1 MPPGGREGKE
11 EMQPHFGAASG
22 VLSNTRSTDSSLVG
36 AILWG
41 PPKEL
46 FMGTDRGSFLKSYQ
60 VDSVLTSEWSSK
72 KVELHRF
79 WKRKLTAAKISNE
92 SKRFNNVMLIN
103 FTQSLP
109 RNKWFFFRAQGSL
122 SVIEID
128 TTKQKERYFL
138 KKIWSFVYIK
148 QILIIKVCVVTLL
161 STTTAVIRQ
170 QYVRTQPWKSDQ
182 SYVVTEPNDEED
194 LADPMPNDNTLTL
207 TNTLYIVR

>member
-1 MPPGGREGKE
+1 
-11 EMQPHFGAASG
+11 MQPPVSCQTPGPQI
-22 VLSNTRSTDSSLVG
+22 LLYTRLCSLVG

-60 VDSVLTSEWSSK
+60 VDSVHTSEWSSK
-72 KVELHRF
+72 KVESHRF

-128 TTKQKERYFL
+128 TTKQKERYFF
-138 KKIWSFVYIK
+138 KKN
-148 QILIIKVCVVTLL
+148 LIFRI
-161 STTTAVIRQ
+161 
-170 QYVRTQPWKSDQ
+170 Y
-182 SYVVTEPNDEED
+182 
-194 LADPMPNDNTLTL
+194 
-207 TNTLYIVR
+207 